1 MPDYIGTTVEPTKSE
16 FGTEQDLV
24 HDILEAIGTTKLEYS
39 RPEGT
44 GWRVEVIQR
53 GKAYI
58 WRKGYGANR
67 QSAKGAKFETLGE
80 ERKAQYY
87 ANVERRKAKP
97 GTNTPDIPA
106 SASEPR
112 RRGRK
117 RKDSTV
123 TA

>member
-1 MPDYIGTTVEPTKSE
+1 MREGATTTKIE
-16 FGTEQDLV
+16 FGTDSEVLA
-24 HDILEAIGTTKLEYS
+24 DILEAIGSAKLEYT

-97 GTNTPDIPA
+97 RVDTPDIPTG
-106 SASEPR
+106 ASEPR

-117 RKDSTV
+117 RKDTTV